1 MTQDVAAIGIKVD
14 TDGVERGIKSLEQ
27 LIGVGPKV
35 EQSMDRVNAGAR
47 KAGQGLRGIDGDDAA
62 RELGRVSGA
71 AQKLGGALTA
81 ISATAAALAVREIS
95 GAAKEMFSELYAASA
110 QLERFKIGLDF
121 ASGGNG
127 AAELQYL
134 RNITKDLGLEFASTA
149 QAYQGFQAAAK
160 GTALEGQK
168 AKDVF
173 ESIAKASAVMG
184 LSADQSS
191 GVLLALQQMV
201 SKGTVQAEEL
211 RGQLGERLPGAFQIA
226 AKAMGV
232 TTAELGK
239 MLEQGQVVA
248 DDFLPKFA
256 DALNKHLGD
265 AAEKA
270 ANRLDAATNRYA
282 SAMDRMK
289 ANLGDSGVSQFWEGQ
304 INILTDA
311 MDDVSL
317 SMEQARKD
325 GDGFTGQM
333 LSAAGAVMRFLNPV
347 NAVSYEVQNVSVKLK
362 EAEDRLAALAA
373 RGAQKSSNLMLRE
386 AYNDA
391 QRYVN
396 KLREAKAAQDA
407 LTGTVSTSE
416 ALRDAEAGN
425 TRGNRVNYYREL
437 NAAQQKLLDIS
448 ARDNGI
454 TKQFTDDLN
463 TYAKALEVGA
473 MSHEQ
478 YTAAVTKLNAE
489 RAKSLQ
495 RRNGGNDGARDAD
508 RLNAALHQSAVA
520 QIQSSL
526 RELTSAY
533 SVSESVMEAS
543 RSAGLMSE
551 KEYYDA
557 KRSFIEL
564 NKQAQL
570 SALAEENAALQAQS
584 LAGAEAVA
592 RDQRIAENRSEMARI
607 ALEATG
613 KLQVLNIEQTASAKQ
628 QEAALLAAKQA
639 ADEYIDSISR
649 ASSIAVRGVG
659 RGDRWRS
666 DEQGR
671 LGVADR
677 FANDRRDLANQRALA
692 EMQAGGAL
700 TAEVAKQYDD
710 RLAIITAAEQQALAV
725 YEQGVAARIAAE
737 SDWRNGATRAWENYA
752 DTAANVAESTASL
765 FTKAFQGMEDALV
778 SFAMTGKMDFTSLA
792 NSIIADIIRI
802 QIRAAMVGSDGQGG
816 LLGTVMNGVMSM
828 FGGGAAATATSG
840 GNAGQGLKMPKNLWT
855 GGYTGDGGKYE
866 PAGIVHKGEYV
877 INAAATKRLGLGYL
891 NSLNGYAN
899 GGLVGGGG
907 SAAAPGQIAK
917 VEIINN
923 GEPMRVQSASLEAGV
938 MRVVVEQA
946 AALAAPMAV
955 RAAASQVAGRH
966 GDMHQ
971 ALLQRDRG

>member
-1 MTQDVAAIGIKVD
+1 MTDIAAIGIKVD

-27 LIGVGPKV
+27 LTRQGEATEKSISSLERSSKKTGDGMRNISANAGRAAQDIRLVGKSSKEAADGVGELSAAFGVLKTV
-35 EQSMDRVNAGAR
+35 AAATVASQFVGQLASMA
-47 KAGQGLRGIDGDDAA
+47 DASTNVA
-62 RELGRVSGA
+62 SRLSLVTESASNLVVVQRELFEIAQASRVQYTGLVDTY
-71 AQKLGGALTA
+71 AQIARSTKELGISHADLLGITKTISQA
-81 ISATAAALAVREIS
+81 ITIS
-95 GAAKEMFSELYAASA
+95 GGSAASA
-110 QLERFKIGLDF
+110 QAALVQLSQGF
-121 ASGGNG
+121 ASGALRGEELNSVMEQTPRLAMAIAQGMGKSIGELRAMGQAGELTSEAVLG
-127 AAELQYL
+127 ALQ
-134 RNITKDLGLEFASTA
+134 KAADSVSKEFAQMTQTIEQSVT
-149 QAYQGFQAAAK
+149 QAENSFLRLVGVVDKISGASSAAAS
-160 GTALEGQK
+160 GIGRFSSNM
-168 AKDVF
+168 D
-173 ESIAKASAVMG
+173 G
-184 LSADQSS
+184 LSAEIERLHANKGNISDFFF
-191 GVLLALQQMV
+191 LLFNNEKTLN
-201 SKGTVQAEEL
+201 EEL
-211 RGQLGERLPGAFQIA
+211 RISQ
-226 AKAMGV
+226 
-232 TTAELGK
+232 AELDK
-239 MLEQGQVVA
+239 
-248 DDFLPKFA
+248 
-256 DALNKHLGD
+256 LNARLS
-265 AAEKA
+265 KA
-270 ANRLDAATNRYA
+270 PDNIYA
-282 SAMDRMK
+282 K
-289 ANLGDSGVSQFWEGQ
+289 
-304 INILTDA
+304 
-311 MDDVSL
+311 
-317 SMEQARKD
+317 
-325 GDGFTGQM
+325 
-333 LSAAGAVMRFLNPV
+333 SAAYDMQL
-347 NAVSYEVQNVSVKLK
+347 
-362 EAEDRLAALAA
+362 
-373 RGAQKSSNLMLRE
+373 
-386 AYNDA
+386 
-391 QRYVN
+391 YVN
-396 KLREAKAAQDA
+396 KIKEAIARLNELDGKSPSGSAPGSINPADFPTRGSRANFLREQEAA
-407 LTGTVSTSE
+407 SK
-416 ALRDAEAGN
+416 
-425 TRGNRVNYYREL
+425 
-437 NAAQQKLLDIS
+437 KLLDIS
-448 ARDNGI
+448 ARENGI

-584 LAGAEAVA
+584 LAGTEAVA

-677 FANDRRDLANQRALA
+677 FANERRDLANQRALA

-737 SDWRNGATRAWENYA
+737 SDWHNGATRAWENYA

-778 SFAMTGKMDFTSLA
+778 SFATTGKMDFTSLA

-802 QIRAAMVGSDGQGG
+802 QIRAAMVGSDGQSG
-816 LLGTVMNGVMSM
+816 LLGTVMNGVMGM
-828 FGGGAAATATSG
+828 FGGGMSADRAAVYSS
-840 GNAGQGLKMPKNLWT
+840 

-891 NSLNGYAN
+891 NSLNGYAS

-907 SAAAPGQIAK
+907 GSAAPG
-917 VEIINN
+917 
-923 GEPMRVQSASLEAGV
+923 G
-938 MRVVVEQA
+938 VVVNIHNNAGAQVEQQQRTGA
-946 AALAAPMAV
+946 DGQQIIDVFIKQAV
-955 RAAASQVAGRH
+955 SAVAGQLASDS
-966 GDMHQ
+966 GQIGQ
-971 ALLQRDRG
+971 AMRARKSMGMA